1 MASKKY
7 RIKLS
12 EEERSALTEMV
23 SKAKAAAYKR
33 RHAHILL
40 LADEDGKQGGM
51 KDKDIAAATLAGLR
65 TVERVRK
72 RCVEEGLS
80 AALERRKQKNRRKRV
95 LDGEGEARL
104 VAIACSSPPEGRA
117 GWTLRLLADRL
128 VELEVVDEISRETV
142 RRTLKKTNSSHGKA
156 SAGAYLPKRTRSSS
170 APWKTC

>member
-1 MASKKY
+1 MTKKY

-12 EEERSALTEMV
+12 EEERSTLTEMV
-23 SKAKAAAYKR
+23 NKGKAAAYKR

-51 KDKDIAAATLAGLR
+51 KDKDIAVAALAGLR

-80 AALERRKQKNRRKRV
+80 AAIERREQKNRRAPV

-104 VAIACSSPPEGRA
+104 TAIACSTPPKGQKS
-117 GWTLRLLADRL
+117 WSLRLLADKL
-128 VELEVVDEISRETV
+128 VELKVVDEISRETV
-142 RRTLKKTNSSHGKA
+142 RRTLKKTNSSPGEA
-156 SAGAYLPKRTRSSS
+156 SAGAFLPKKTRSLS